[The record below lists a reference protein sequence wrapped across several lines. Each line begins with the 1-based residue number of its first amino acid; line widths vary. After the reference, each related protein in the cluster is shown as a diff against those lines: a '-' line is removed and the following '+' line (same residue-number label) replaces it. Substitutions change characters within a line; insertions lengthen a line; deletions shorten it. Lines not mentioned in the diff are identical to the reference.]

1 MTMQEINTEIESNQ
15 SNPHFQLGYLSGTCK
30 GAIGELE
37 RFIEHFSEELSETQI
52 YCINQT
58 IDTINRGLKTMG
70 FEPTK

>member
-15 SNPHFQLGYLSGTCK
+15 SNPYFQLGYLNGTCK

-37 RFIEHFSEELSETQI
+37 RFLENYSEVLSESQI

-58 IDTINRGLKTMG
+58 IDRINSGLKTMG
-70 FEPTK
+70 FKPTK